1 MIVRLRDR
9 IGGGI
14 GVRTAIR
21 LAVTSPSEFVR
32 VVRHRNGPPRLR
44 TLERLIRDRKPQV
57 IVEIGVWRGD
67 TAIRMIQAADQGVR
81 YWGFDLFSQEMTD
94 EIMSREVSLR
104 PLSLEE
110 VRARLQGL
118 GAEVNLVAGDS
129 TLTLPSTELP
139 PVDFAFI
146 DGGHSYETVSADW
159 QNIRPRLAPGAVV
172 VFDDYT
178 NLLAVEREGY
188 GVRRLVDELRGDF
201 RIELLKPVDVFPR
214 EYGRLETRL
223 ALLWTY

>member
-1 MIVRLRDR
+1 MIGRLRDR

-14 GVRTAIR
+14 GVRSAIR
-21 LAVTSPSEFVR
+21 LAVTSPSELVR

-44 TLERLIRDRKPQV
+44 TLERLIRDQKPQI

-67 TAIRMIQAADQGVR
+67 TAIRMIQAADEGVR
-81 YWGFDLFSQEMTD
+81 YWGFDLFSQQMTD

-104 PLSLEE
+104 PLSLEG
-110 VRARLQGL
+110 VRSRLQGL
-118 GAEVNLVAGDS
+118 GAEINLVAGDS
-129 TLTLPSTELP
+129 TLTLPRTELP
-139 PVDFAFI
+139 PIDLAFI
-146 DGGHSYETVSADW
+146 DGGHSYETVLADW
-159 QNIRPRLAPGAVV
+159 QNIRLRLSPGAVV

-188 GVRRLVDELRGDF
+188 GVRRLVDELGSDF
-201 RIELLKPVDVFPR
+201 RIELLRPVDVFPR

-223 ALLWTY
+223 ALLRT

>member
-1 MIVRLRDR
+1 MTVRLRDR

-32 VVRHRNGPPRLR
+32 VLRHRNGPPRLR
-44 TLERLIRDRKPQV
+44 TLERLIRDSKPQI

-81 YWGFDLFSQEMTD
+81 YWGFDLFSQQMTD
-94 EIMSREVSLR
+94 EIMDREVSLR
-104 PLSLEE
+104 PLSLEG
-110 VRARLQGL
+110 VRGRLQGL

-129 TLTLPSTELP
+129 TLTLPRTELP

-178 NLLAVEREGY
+178 SLLAAEREGY
-188 GVRRLVDELRGDF
+188 GVRRLVDELRGAY
-201 RIELLKPVDVFPR
+201 RIELLTPVDVFPR

-223 ALLWTY
+223 ALLRMS

>member
-21 LAVTSPSEFVR
+21 LAVTSPSELVR

-44 TLERLIRDRKPQV
+44 TLERLIRDRKPQT

-67 TAIRMIQAADQGVR
+67 TAIRIIQAADQGVR
-81 YWGFDLFSQEMTD
+81 YWGFDLFDEEMTD

-104 PLSLEE
+104 PLSLEV
-110 VRARLQGL
+110 VRGRLQGL

-159 QNIRPRLAPGAVV
+159 RNIRPRLAPGAVV

-178 NLLAVEREGY
+178 NLVAVQREGY

-201 RIELLKPVDVFPR
+201 RIELLAPVDVFPR
-214 EYGRLETRL
+214 EYGHLETRL
-223 ALLWTY
+223 ALLRT